1 MGHARTRLDLIQQH
15 IPEARRGQRDA
26 TPGKNPL
33 RIALVV
39 IFTVL
44 IVAIMTIGREASQ
57 ISMQKIAGV
66 AGLVAITVSLFVYY
80 VERFQSP
87 YLDNRG
93 RRWLFGVLMLV
104 VLMASRLLI
113 EFTHQSQWL
122 PLLTPVPLMAL
133 ILTVVYDQRFAFD
146 TTLML
151 FALLFLQSVVFEPNE
166 ADNSKVFAMMG
177 ALVAGSAVTILATR
191 NLRNRTKLL
200 KVGTFAGAVMAFA
213 LSAFILIDFWK
224 PKDWSDAQGFLIA
237 SLIVFGHGVMTGI
250 VATSLLPVL
259 ERVFNIVTELRL
271 LELEDNNHPL
281 LRMMVERAPG
291 TFMHTQNVARLASE
305 AVDAIGGNALLTRVG
320 TLYHDLGKMVRPE
333 YFTENHPQS
342 KLLHDRLTPAMSG
355 IIILSHVKE
364 GIALARQ
371 YKLPRVLEDFITGHH
386 GTSVIGYFYRMAKM
400 EAKEGERIDEGQFR
414 YPGPKPQSRE
424 AAVVAIADL
433 VEAAGRAKLEGQQ
446 NEGSIQKFVHESIMA
461 KLQDGQFDECDLTL
475 RDLATIES
483 SMTKTLASMHHHR
496 VKYPEDPDARKRKL
510 ATLEREEYRKQ
521 VAKRKEKILTQ

>member
-15 IPEARRGQRDA
+15 IPQARRGKLDQSPRLNIMRA
-26 TPGKNPL
+26 
-33 RIALVV
+33 ALVAV
-39 IFTVL
+39 FTLL
-44 IVAIMTIGREASQ
+44 ILGIMTIARPSADVEL
-57 ISMQKIAGV
+57 QKIAGMG
-66 AGLVAITVSLFVYY
+66 ALIAIAVSVFVYY
-80 VERFQSP
+80 IERFQSP
-87 YLDNRG
+87 YLDNLG
-93 RRWLFGVLMLV
+93 RRWLFAVL
-104 VLMASRLLI
+104 VLLEVLAGRLLT
-113 EFTHQSQWL
+113 EFTDSWQWL

-133 ILTVVYDQRFAFD
+133 VLTVVYDQRFAFD

-151 FALLFLQSVVFEPNE
+151 FALLFLQAVVFESGE
-166 ADNSKVFAMMG
+166 AENTKNFAMMG

-200 KVGTFAGAVMAFA
+200 KVGALAGVVMALA
-213 LSAFILIDFWK
+213 LSSFILIDFWK
-224 PKDWSDAQGFLIA
+224 PEDWSTWEAFMIA

-371 YKLPRVLEDFITGHH
+371 YKLPRVIEDFITGHH

-433 VEAAGRAKLEGQQ
+433 VEAAGRAKLDGQQ
-446 NEGSIQKFVHESIMA
+446 NDSSIGKFVHDSIMH
-461 KLQDGQFDECDLTL
+461 KLQDGQFDECDLTM
-475 RDLATIES
+475 RDLAKIEE

-496 VKYPEDPDARKRKL
+496 VKYPEDPDAKKRKL
-510 ATLEREEYRKQ
+510 ASLEREQYRKQ
-521 VAKRKEKILTQ
+521 IAKRREKILTQ